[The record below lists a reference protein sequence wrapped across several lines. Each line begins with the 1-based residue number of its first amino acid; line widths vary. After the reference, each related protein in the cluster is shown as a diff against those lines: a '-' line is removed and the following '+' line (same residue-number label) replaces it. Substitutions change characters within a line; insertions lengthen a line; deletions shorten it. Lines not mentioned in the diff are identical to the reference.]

1 MPEYDQYSPMP
12 NKWLRKGTSAY
23 NNERELYEVLQMETY
38 NNKGVQMY
46 YYPVSISAD
55 KLFQEDNLRVA
66 QRRFDFMSYYEL
78 PAEIRQTGI
87 MGITYT
93 ETFPIYTSIMHFN
106 NVSRRDVSGTYRPET
121 YTFPVIPKIGDVV
134 YAKYNQ
140 TLYVITNVKTEID
153 MFLQGKH
160 TYTFILEMFK
170 DKNYLFSEEVANIPN
185 DPFYNVGRGTTSA
198 DIFDIRNAVNIEK
211 QNILYTPSN
220 TECAPKDPFND
231 WFNN

>member
-1 MPEYDQYSPMP
+1 MANYDQYSPMP

-46 YYPVSISAD
+46 FYPVSISAD
-55 KLFQEDNLRVA
+55 KIFGEDNLRVV
-66 QRRFDFMSYYEL
+66 QRRFDFMSYYDL

-93 ETFPIYTSIMHFN
+93 ETFPIYVSVMHFN
-106 NVSRRDVSGTYRPET
+106 NVSRRNVSGDYLPGV
-121 YTFPVIPKIGDVV
+121 YTFPTIPKIGDVV

-140 TLYVITNVKTEID
+140 TLYNIINVKTEID

-160 TYTFILEMFK
+160 TYTLILEIFK
-170 DKNYLFSEEVANIPN
+170 DKGYLFSEEIANIPG
-185 DPFYNVGRGTTSA
+185 DPFYNVSRGSTSA
-198 DIFDIRNAVNIEK
+198 DMFDVKNAVNLEK
-211 QNILYTPSN
+211 PSVLYTPSG
-220 TECAPKDPFND
+220 TECSPKDPFND
-231 WFNN
+231 WWTS